1 MYTTTTV
8 RFSIT
13 TSSKK
18 VAPDDCDNDRQPE
31 VAIRPPISGGTVIV
45 SVEISTM
52 TSSRKCSQV
61 IAITTNYGTVLQY
74 CFRLRIASVH
84 VSMQSRQMPKRH
96 FCLFVTVTKCADEKE
111 NCHSL
116 SVCGAIQIQ
125 CRQSYKYIRARHP
138 YCYFQL
144 LAVVRIIWG
153 TFFELATV
161 ENSRFAVEI
170 STPSIIVPEI

>member
-1 MYTTTTV
+1 MRVLCAEGPRDATNHGCERPNRQPQIMWSFRTATV

-18 VAPDDCDNDRQPE
+18 VAPNNCDNDRQPE

-96 FCLFVTVTKCADEKE
+96 FCLFVTVTKVLTKRK
-111 NCHSL
+111 
-116 SVCGAIQIQ
+116 SVNITVILLYHQIFTMSPQ
-125 CRQSYKYIRARHP
+125 Q
-138 YCYFQL
+138 
-144 LAVVRIIWG
+144 
-153 TFFELATV
+153 
-161 ENSRFAVEI
+161 
-170 STPSIIVPEI
+170 